1 MPTRYSPV
9 RHSCTDL
16 PTVIFPS
23 VHPFDL
29 HVLGTPPAF
38 ILSQDQTLMFVRL
51 PAAVP
56 SAGFTV
62 LFGSMGFSMD
72 CLFFEFPLN
81 FPFRFPLPS
90 CSPFTG
96 LQAFRFFGA
105 LGIFRAALLFIC
117 QGSVI
122 HKMVC
127 LVFSDATH
135 LVYHAFFIVSS
146 SFFFFYTFYEFV
158 STALSQWVFI
168 ITSHF
173 LICQAYIYQIKKFYL
188 NCLRFLDV

>member
-16 PTVIFPS
+16 PTEIFPS

-81 FPFRFPLPS
+81 FPLRFPLPS

-96 LQAFRFFGA
+96 LTGFPLLRNSWNFQGCIAVHLPRFV
-105 LGIFRAALLFIC
+105 LLPF
-117 QGSVI
+117 
-122 HKMVC
+122 
-127 LVFSDATH
+127 
-135 LVYHAFFIVSS
+135 
-146 SFFFFYTFYEFV
+146 
-158 STALSQWVFI
+158 
-168 ITSHF
+168 F
-173 LICQAYIYQIKKFYL
+173 LISPATKLSISPLSPDCQHIF
-188 NCLRFLDV
+188 

>member
-81 FPFRFPLPS
+81 FPLRFPLPS

-96 LQAFRFFGA
+96 LTGFPLLRSSWNFQGCIAVHLPRF
-105 LGIFRAALLFIC
+105 
-117 QGSVI
+117 GS
-122 HKMVC
+122 
-127 LVFSDATH
+127 LPFFSYFAGNEIE
-135 LVYHAFFIVSS
+135 Y
-146 SFFFFYTFYEFV
+146 
-158 STALSQWVFI
+158 
-168 ITSHF
+168 ITSIPRLSTHF
-173 LICQAYIYQIKKFYL
+173 LKFFQVFFQGFFTHYIL
-188 NCLRFLDV
+188 WL